1 MDWQK
6 SGPVMRLVC
15 ISLCLLLF
23 GCARSPRPVLA
34 DRESAIT
41 LPAESPNNRSAQVW
55 PGKQADG
62 SVLLPNQWS
71 LRPAG
76 EQIELRDF
84 PVNIAVH
91 PSGKYAAVLHSGYS
105 ANQISIVDLMAGKTI
120 SHANLEQSF
129 YGLQFTRD
137 GKRLFCSGAGHEVV
151 HQFNLEHGALT
162 GHQEIRL

>member
-55 PGKQADG
+55 PGKKRDG
-62 SVLLPNQWS
+62 FMLLPNQWS

-76 EQIELRDF
+76 RQIELRDF

-91 PSGKYAAVLHSGYS
+91 PQGRFVAILHSGYS
-105 ANQISIVDLMAGKTI
+105 VNVVTVVDLSSEKI
-120 SHANLEQSF
+120 VSHANIEQSF
-129 YGLQFTRD
+129 YGLEF
-137 GKRLFCSGAGHEVV
+137 S
-151 HQFNLEHGALT
+151 
-162 GHQEIRL
+162 